1 MKSGRARELS
11 SVFIIAVLLCASMHL
26 AGCRK
31 LEKTPVPPP
40 EQEAVKS
47 TVVSDAGTDGQARYY
62 TFTTDRPCRIEFR
75 VTQSDVAAAESLLKS
90 IDRESLANN
99 DGRMFGLTRT
109 DNNFLL
115 RYWECIY
122 HGMYRQNRPAIAR
135 LADVFKRIKSEQ
147 GLNDMQ
153 TIYAIARFVQF
164 MQYYIPPGIGI
175 YSPARVL
182 MERGKGSVGQPPSG
196 NETGWNGAGD
206 CDTKSLLM
214 VMLLQECGYDAVV
227 LDSYRYHHA
236 MAAVHFPGFD
246 GTSIEFRGKSYMV
259 IESTYPNW
267 SIGQMPQQYTDLSY
281 FLPIDPRENRPAV
294 EAAVSQAPRQEEG
307 QTAAQGAGEREP
319 NDNRDSADKVTELA
333 LDGQLTGEDGEDW
346 FRLGGQESTFASFT
360 IVHDADNDFNFEV
373 FNDSSSVA
381 HARGA
386 GASDTVSCEIPG
398 ACHVRVYRVSGSG
411 PYTVIVTPGGSAE
424 KEPNNTAGDAGQV
437 TSSSLFGEIENTGDV
452 DFYALAGQEG
462 FNATYAIY
470 HGTECDF
477 NIEVFNDGVSVGRTS
492 GNLTGETMTAEHP
505 GRVSLRIWST
515 RGTGWYLVRVSR
527 NR

>member
-1 MKSGRARELS
+1 MKNGRPLALTL
-11 SVFIIAVLLCASMHL
+11 FIFSAMLMCASLHL
-26 AGCRK
+26 AGCGK

-40 EQEAVKS
+40 EKDAVKS
-47 TVVSDAGTDGQARYY
+47 TVVNDAASGGHLRYY
-62 TFTTDRPCRIEFR
+62 TFTTDRPYRIEFH
-75 VTQSDVAAAESLLKS
+75 VKQSDVAAAESLLKN
-90 IDRESLANN
+90 IDRESLENN
-99 DGRMFGLTRT
+99 DGRMFGLNRT

-122 HGMYRQNRPAIAR
+122 HGMYRHNRPAIAR
-135 LADVFKRIKSEQ
+135 LADVFKRIKTEQ
-147 GLNDMQ
+147 GLNDKQ
-153 TIYAIARFVQF
+153 VIYTIARFVQF

-182 MERGKGSVGQPPSG
+182 MEKGKGSGEQPPPG

-214 VMLLQECGYDAVV
+214 VLLLQECGYDAVV

-236 MAAVHFPGFD
+236 MAAVSFPGFD
-246 GTSIEFRGKSYMV
+246 GTSIEFRGKTYMV

-267 SIGQMPQQYTDLSY
+267 NIGQMPQQYTDLSY

-294 EAAVSQAPRQEEG
+294 DRVVTQASPQG
-307 QTAAQGAGEREP
+307 AGLTAAQGAGEREP
-319 NDNRDSADKVTELA
+319 NDTRESADKVTELA

-373 FNDSSSVA
+373 FNDMASVA
-381 HARGA
+381 HARGS
-386 GASDTVSCEIPG
+386 GSSDTVSCDIPG
-398 ACHVRVYRVSGSG
+398 TCYVRVYRVSGSG
-411 PYTVIVTPGGSAE
+411 PYTVIITPGGSAE
-424 KEPNNTAGDAGQV
+424 KEPNNTAEDAGQV
-437 TSSSLFGEIENTGDV
+437 ASTSIFGEIENAGDV

-462 FNATYAIY
+462 FNAIY
-470 HGTECDF
+470 TIFHGADNDF
-477 NIEVFNDGVSVGRTS
+477 NIEVFNDGVSVGRAVGNRS
-492 GNLTGETMTAEHP
+492 GDTMTAEHP

-515 RGTGWYLVRVSR
+515 RGSGWYLVRINR